1 MPIVAENFGELKFSE
16 ALPAALQI
24 YEIAGARSR
33 IATGPFGHVL
43 IQYFKTNGFAIFQE
57 SYILNRFATFTSTD
71 PNPCLHLR
79 LQVNNSVRC
88 QLGTPSGLQF
98 HERAYNISYMPVL
111 HKRMHFRK
119 EGHYAAVEIHFH
131 TDILEDLRPM
141 FPVLSGLIENVHRQ
155 QPGLLIPVNQVA
167 TPKMLSIMRD
177 MLYSGYTGEILNT
190 YLAAKARE
198 LLVMC
203 LERIMNNPL
212 PDPIR
217 MPEKEI
223 ERIYEA
229 RDTILQNLAKEWTI
243 LELARNVGLTQYKLK
258 AGFLDLFGT
267 SVAVYQRD
275 ARMEKARLLLQDVSL
290 SLPVIASMVGYT
302 NPNSFSLTYK
312 NYFGISPAAREK

>member
-1 MPIVAENFGELKFSE
+1 MPIVVENFGKLKFSE
-16 ALPAALQI
+16 ALPHSLQI
-24 YEIAGARSR
+24 YEIAGARTR
-33 IATGPFGHVL
+33 AATGPFGHVL
-43 IQYFKTNGFAIFQE
+43 IQHFRANGFAIFQK
-57 SYILNRFATFTSTD
+57 SYILNRFATFTCTD
-71 PNPCLHLR
+71 PDPCLHLR
-79 LQVNNSVRC
+79 LQVNNGMRC
-88 QLGTPSGLQF
+88 QLGMPPALQF
-98 HERAYNISYMPVL
+98 HERGYNISYMPAL
-111 HKRMHFRK
+111 FKRMHFRK
-119 EGHYAAVEIHFH
+119 EGHYTVVEIHFH
-131 TDILEDLRPM
+131 TDILKDLRPM

-203 LERIMNNPL
+203 LERIMNNPP

-217 MPEKEI
+217 MSEKEI

-243 LELARNVGLTQYKLK
+243 LELARSVGLTQYKLK
-258 AGFLDLFGT
+258 AGFQHLFGT

-302 NPNSFSLTYK
+302 NPNSFSLAYK